1 MSEQIENF
9 DSEDLDN
16 LDSNDSESFDVFGT
30 PTLAIGNIVIPA
42 PDKYQAGHVMTDEE
56 AIHYSNFVRG
66 RCQSNMIS
74 LEKRGK
80 ATWNE
85 TNAAEFYA
93 TYVPGSPR
101 GRGPSLEEIHDE
113 ALELLLVELAEKQG
127 ASVPRSKEKRAEFKA
142 RVDASPKMQT
152 RIQELEAQ
160 VLESYRNKAR
170 EESKAKVATLDLDSL
185 L

>member
-1 MSEQIENF
+1 MSESVENF
-9 DSEDLDN
+9 EEFDGEVN
-16 LDSNDSESFDVFGT
+16 ESESELFDVFGT
-30 PTLAIGNIVIPA
+30 PTLAIGAIVIPA
-42 PDKYQAGHVMTDEE
+42 PDKYSAGHVMTEEE

-80 ATWNE
+80 ATWTE
-85 TNAAEFYA
+85 ELAAEFYS

-101 GRGPSLEEIHDE
+101 GRGPSMEEIHDE

-127 ASVPRSKEKRAEFKA
+127 ASVPRSKDKRAEFKA

-152 RIQELEAQ
+152 RISELETQ

-170 EESKAKVATLDLDSL
+170 EESKTKVATLDLDSL